1 MSLTLHKEQ
10 QSTHN
15 HSIIILITI
24 IILLTVILMILALEL
39 RVGDMDKVFYYGIF
53 HFILHYPYTVYCG
66 IVHFLET

>member
-39 RVGDMDKVFYYGIF
+39 RDMDKVFYYGIF